1 MTRFRIALPVLAALA
16 LVAGSS
22 AAAAAPST
30 APSAA
35 PAASA
40 AIAKARLAGADRYKT
55 AVAISKA
62 NFVAPQDWVV
72 VASGQT
78 FPDALGAGPMAAF
91 LEAPLL
97 LVPGLRDAA
106 VGRRG

>member
-1 MTRFRIALPVLAALA
+1 MTRFRIALPALAALA

-22 AAAAAPST
+22 AAVAAPT
-30 APSAA
+30 QAPAAA
-35 PAASA
+35 PAAAA
-40 AIAKARLAGADRYKT
+40 AITKARLAGADRYKT

-62 NFVAPQDWVV
+62 NFTPVGGQEWVV
-72 VASGQT
+72 VASGQA

-97 LVPGLRDAA
+97 LVPKSGTLP
-106 VGRRG
+106 